1 MPALLIRPN
10 ISAEVSIISEQITLS
25 LFFVACLI
33 SRTFKNTFKRAFI
46 YLFIELNQIKYMN
59 DLQLSPFLLEM
70 HQMPKCNII
79 FSVYNTNVYFS
90 VTSLHHAVTFM

>member
-1 MPALLIRPN
+1 M
-10 ISAEVSIISEQITLS
+10 LS

-59 DLQLSPFLLEM
+59 DLQFRPFLLEM

-90 VTSLHHAVTFM
+90 VTSLHHAVTFLFFNFLLF